1 MTTLKIELP
10 PKLIPVFAPSRLRYR
25 GAYGGRGS
33 GKTFTFAKMIAVRG
47 AMYAANGEHG
57 MLLCAREYMNSL
69 SESSMEEIKHAIRSD
84 PWLSNVYEIGE
95 KIVRTKCGSVDFAFA
110 GLRHN
115 LDSIKSKARILIAWI
130 DEAET
135 VSDIA
140 WKKLLPTVRAD
151 DSEIWISWNPENEG
165 SPTDIR
171 FRQTDLGEDGVV
183 VEINYSDNPWFPEVL
198 ELERRR
204 DQKNLPP
211 EEYDWIWEGAYRQ
224 ISDAQIFRN
233 KYVIQDFEPEAHWKG
248 PYYGLDFGFANDPT
262 AAVKLWVDLSTNKL
276 YVEYEAYKVGLEID
290 DTAPY
295 VRQIVPGIE
304 KHACRADNARPETIS
319 YLKRKGLPR
328 IAPCQKGKGSVEDGI
343 EFIRSFDQ
351 VVIHTR
357 CKNTAKEFRL
367 YSYKV
372 DRLTEDIL
380 PVPVDD
386 NNHAIDAM
394 RYALEPAMK
403 RRGLNIDPGIL
414 R

>member
-1 MTTLKIELP
+1 MTTLRFELP
-10 PKLIPVFAPSRLRYR
+10 PKLIPVFAPSKMRYR
-25 GAYGGRGS
+25 GAHGGRGS
-33 GKTFTFAKMIAVRG
+33 GKTFTFGLMLAIRG
-47 AMYAANGEHG
+47 AMFAENGERG
-57 MLLCAREYMNSL
+57 ILLCAREYMNSL
-69 SESSMEEIKHAIRSD
+69 SESSMEEIKHAIRSNE
-84 PWLSNVYEIGE
+84 WLSSVYEIGE
-95 KIVRTKCGSVDFAFA
+95 KFVRTKCGNVDFAFA

-151 DSEIWISWNPENEG
+151 DSEIWVCWNPENEG
-165 SPTDIR
+165 SPTDKR
-171 FRQTDLGEDGVV
+171 FRKADLGGDGVV
-183 VEINYSDNPWFPEVL
+183 VEVNFSDNPWFPDVL
-198 ELERRR
+198 ELERQR
-204 DQKNLPP
+204 DLKNLPF
-211 EEYDWIWEGAYRQ
+211 EEYAWIWEGAYRQ
-224 ISDAQIFRN
+224 ISEAQIFKG
-233 KYVIQDFEPEAHWKG
+233 KYVVREFQPGPKWRG

-262 AAVKLWVDLSTNKL
+262 AAVKLWIDENTL
-276 YVEYEAYKVGLEID
+276 YVEYEAYQTGLEID
-290 DTAPY
+290 DTAPHMKSKL
-295 VRQIVPGIE
+295 PDIE

-328 IAPCQKGKGSVEDGI
+328 IIGAEKGKGSVEDGI
-343 EFIRSFDQ
+343 EYIRSFDQ

-372 DRLTEDIL
+372 DKHTEDIL
-380 PVPVDD
+380 PVPVDS

-403 RRGLNIDPGIL
+403 RRGLNISPDAL

>member
-1 MTTLKIELP
+1 M
-10 PKLIPVFAPSRLRYR
+10 RYR
-25 GAYGGRGS
+25 VAHGGRGS
-33 GKTFTFAKMIAVRG
+33 GKTFTFAKMIAIRG
-47 AMYAANGEHG
+47 AMYAANGERG
-57 MLLCAREYMNSL
+57 ILLCAREYMNSL
-69 SESSMEEIKHAIRSD
+69 GESSMEEIKHAILSE
-84 PWLSNVYEIGE
+84 PWLSSVYEIGE
-95 KIVRTKCGSVDFAFA
+95 KFIRTRCGAVDFAFA

-135 VSDIA
+135 VSDLA

-151 DSEIWISWNPENEG
+151 DSEIWVSYNPENEG

-171 FRQTDLGEDGVV
+171 FRKTDLGGDGVV
-183 VEINYSDNPWFPEVL
+183 VEINHSDNPWLPDVL
-198 ELERRR
+198 ELERQR
-204 DQKNLPP
+204 DLRNLPH
-211 EEYDWIWEGAYRQ
+211 EEYAWIWEGAYRQ
-224 ISDAQIFRN
+224 ISEAQIFRG
-233 KYVIQDFEPEAHWKG
+233 KYAVQDFTPDIKWQG

-262 AAVKLWVDLSTNKL
+262 AAVKLWINEGKL
-276 YVEYEAYKVGLEID
+276 YVEYEAYQIGLEID
-290 DTAPY
+290 HTVDHIRKA
-295 VRQIVPGIE
+295 VPDIE

-328 IAPCQKGKGSVEDGI
+328 IKAAEKGKGSVEDGI
-343 EFIRSFDQ
+343 EYIRSFDQ
-351 VVIHTR
+351 VIIHPR

-372 DRLTEDIL
+372 DKHTEDIM

-386 NNHAIDAM
+386 HNHAIDAM